1 MLVSQV
7 GVSMLA
13 MDRELL
19 VSAVAGDRNATDALL
34 RMLRPAVLG
43 YCRARLGSQ
52 HRRDSDAED
61 CAQEILLGVL
71 GALPGYRHD
80 VDRFLGFVFGIAAH
94 KVVDA
99 RRRGGRDISA
109 PVAEPRQAALEPL
122 CHDGDLEGHQRVE
135 HLLSRLASQ
144 QRDVVILRVLVG
156 LSARETAGALGMAS
170 EGAVRVSQHRALITL
185 RRRIT
190 DALDPCAL

>member
-1 MLVSQV
+1 
-7 GVSMLA
+7 
-13 MDRELL
+13 MDRGLL
-19 VSAVAGDRNATDALL
+19 VSAVEGDRNATDALL
-34 RMLRPAVLG
+34 RILRPVVLS

-80 VDRFLGFVFGIAAH
+80 VDKFLGFVFGIAAH

-109 PVAEPRQAALEPL
+109 PVAEPRHMAFEPL
-122 CHDGDLEGHQRVE
+122 CDDGDLEGRQRVE
-135 HLLSRLASQ
+135 HLLSQLASQ

-170 EGAVRVSQHRALITL
+170 EGAVRVSQHRALISL

-190 DALDPCAL
+190 GALDARAL

>member
-1 MLVSQV
+1 
-7 GVSMLA
+7 MLA

-19 VSAVAGDRNATDALL
+19 MSAVAGDRNATDALL
-34 RMLRPAVLG
+34 RMLRPVVLG

-61 CAQEILLGVL
+61 CTQEVLVGVL

-99 RRRGGRDISA
+99 RRRGGRDITA
-109 PVAEPRQAALEPL
+109 PVAEPRRAVLEPL
-122 CHDGDLEGHQRVE
+122 CRDDDLEGRQRVE
-135 HLLSRLASQ
+135 HLLSRLASP
-144 QRDVVILRVLVG
+144 QRDIVILRVLYG
-156 LSARETAGALGMAS
+156 LSARETAGVLGMAS
-170 EGAVRVSQHRALITL
+170 EGAVRVSQHRALTSL

-190 DALDPCAL
+190 GSLDPRAL